1 MHALESQF
9 MTVEEFNRQRKALQN
24 QVRQAAEALMRL
36 SGAEQV
42 TLPGDVEVTIKARR
56 REIEY
61 AAN

>member
-1 MHALESQF
+1 